1 MAPMIV
7 LYFAGVGVSALVVGK
22 RNKRLAAAAAVEA
35 H

>member
-1 MAPMIV
+1 

-22 RNKRLAAAAAVEA
+22 RHRRLAAAAAATSAAEV